1 MTMGRFGAI
10 ALAALGAAWAVA
22 GCADEGAGGGA
33 GDADADTDA
42 DTDTGTA
49 ECETG
54 AAVAP
59 AAPYFTD
66 VTDEAGLG
74 GDLTLGFGR
83 PVVVDLDGDLRDD
96 LAMSPAHD
104 GEHPVPPASCSWLA
118 LRNAGGAF
126 EDFTAASGLGA
137 ASAGLLVFGDLDNDG
152 DQDAYGGVI
161 AADPDNLVAQDG
173 WGVWRNDGGGAF
185 AHEGANGTK
194 LLQFDCG
201 DYTCTASEIAAS
213 LVDFDG
219 DGNLDLYIGSWEW
232 SDGVTDVRY
241 TPPGRDHLF
250 EGLGDGTFV
259 DRSAALP
266 AHNPPPNG
274 VTDPVSA
281 SFGRAAMGTA
291 PGDYDND
298 GDMDLFVANYGA
310 GRPGLGMCSPPMY
323 WDRDLLWRNDGD
335 FAFADVATAAGVAAT
350 MRGPSGIAEE
360 EPLVMGDDC
369 PAEVQGTYPSP
380 IGGNSFTP
388 QFGDFDNDGDL
399 DLVVGAIAHP
409 DYLQADPTLL
419 FVNQGGPDWEFTE
432 ESLER
437 GLEYREDEKHVYFV
451 DIDND
456 GLLDIA
462 ATGFRDEAENDFRVY
477 LQQADHTFALAIE
490 GDETGITDRKQEG
503 AAWLD
508 YDGDGD
514 LDLFIAKD
522 TVNGI
527 LLRND
532 VGDDNHR
539 IALRLE
545 AAAPRDATGARVTI
559 QSSAGPQLR
568 EVTGPHG
575 HYNPQLP
582 RTVYFGLGGDT
593 CAVGAVVR
601 WPDGTEQELGDL
613 AADRLYTVV
622 QGEAPVAVEAF

>member
-1 MTMGRFGAI
+1 M
-10 ALAALGAAWAVA
+10 AALCAAWTAI
-22 GCADEGAGGGA
+22 GCGDGGGSGA
-33 GDADADTDA
+33 GDAGADGGDTDTDSDADTDPLVC
-42 DTDTGTA
+42 DTG
-49 ECETG
+49 
-54 AAVAP
+54 VATPP

-74 GDLTLGFGR
+74 DDLTLGFGR
-83 PVVVDLDGDLRDD
+83 PLAVDLDGDLLDD
-96 LAMSPAHD
+96 LLLSPAHD

-118 LRNAGGAF
+118 LRNTGAGF
-126 EDFTAASGLGA
+126 EDFTAASGLDA

-161 AADPDNLVAQDG
+161 AADPDNLVEQDG
-173 WGVWRNDGGGAF
+173 WGVWRNDGSGAF
-185 AHEGANGTK
+185 THEGANGTK
-194 LLQFDCG
+194 LLQLECG

-219 DGNLDLYIGSWEW
+219 DGNLDLYLGSWEW

-241 TPPGRDHLF
+241 TPPGRDQLF
-250 EGLGDGTFV
+250 QGNGDGTFV
-259 DRSAALP
+259 DRSDDLP
-266 AHNPPPNG
+266 VHNPPPNG

-291 PGDYDND
+291 PGDFDND

-310 GRPGLGMCSPPMY
+310 GRPGLGLCEPPMY

-335 FAFADVATAAGVAAT
+335 FAFDDVATEAGVAAT
-350 MRGPSGIAEE
+350 TRGPSGIAEE

-369 PAEVQGTYPSP
+369 PEDVQGTYPSP

-399 DLVVGAIAHP
+399 DLVVGAISHP

-419 FVNQGGPDWEFTE
+419 FVNQGAPDWAFTE

-451 DIDND
+451 DMDND
-456 GLLDIA
+456 GQLDIA
-462 ATGFRDEAENDFRVY
+462 ATGFRDAATNDFRVY
-477 LQQADHTFALAIE
+477 LQQEDHTFALAIE

-522 TVNGI
+522 AENG
-527 LLRND
+527 LLFRNEI
-532 VGDDNHR
+532 GDDNHR
-539 IALRLE
+539 IALHLT
-545 AAAPRDATGARVTI
+545 ATAPVDATGARVTI

-575 HYNPQLP
+575 HYNPQFP

-593 CAVGAVVR
+593 CATGVSIR
-601 WPDGTEQELGDL
+601 WPDGQLQEIGDL

-622 QGEAPVAVEAF
+622 QGEAPVVVETF